1 MTNDHDQYLQDE
13 SDRDVAP
20 DGGEVGGDDP
30 FWLRQYCDML
40 DNHDHSSM
48 PRLTK

>member
-13 SDRDVAP
+13 SDRDAAP
-20 DGGEVGGDDP
+20 DDGEVGGDDP
-30 FWLRQYCDML
+30 SFGCNML